1 MGILSGTVAVLH
13 SSLRTMSNYVR
24 LFSSQLYALA
34 SLVHVEKK
42 KKKSF
47 CSLRIK
53 QVSDSVMVIIMM
65 THHFK
70 WVQINNHER

>member
-34 SLVHVEKK
+34 SLVHVKK
-42 KKKSF
+42 KKKEKLLQFENQTSF
-47 CSLRIK
+47 RFSNG
-53 QVSDSVMVIIMM
+53 D
-65 THHFK
+65 HHDDPPF
-70 WVQINNHER
+70 